1 MGKKKGKA
9 NSTPVKPADEEL
21 DQALAEADAQTAKDI
36 VLAEAAEP
44 VETKASE
51 PGHGENDMLQIEP
64 TTVHQAE
71 EYKEEQKE
79 IKTYRLDHAALV
91 AIEEKGVPQLTKKTK
106 VKEPAGVFFAVQR
119 IAALFLIFLI
129 FVPSMNPA
137 KISVLV
143 NKNLSLFTSAVSY
156 PSLVGDVGRGFRAGW
171 IEESSF
177 VVLYV
182 GAILAVLG
190 IIGLVAGSCM
200 SLGNNKLKKRSF
212 LFSLIGSVVHAGG
225 LAVIYVAYTQ
235 FADARKQDK
244 VEAAFPACFWIYVAL
259 AAVILATT
267 IIAMMIVPKP
277 EAEEK
282 CEMETKFKLFLMFL
296 PFAILTFVF
305 CYLPL
310 WGWRVAFFDYQVG
323 DTLSMD
329 KWVGFKWFKHLFENA
344 ATRRDLLSVMRNTL
358 AMSGLGIITS
368 WLPLAF
374 AVLLT
379 EISNIKFRRF
389 VQTFTTIPNF
399 ISWILV
405 YTIAIAIFA
414 PEGFINSMTGGST
427 NYLMGDSFTW
437 LKMLAW
443 GTWKGIG
450 WSAIIYIAG
459 ISGID
464 RQLYDA
470 AHVDGANRFQR
481 IWHVTLPGLIPT
493 YMVMLLLGIAGMLS
507 NGLDQYL
514 VFSNASNMEHM
525 QVLDLYVYKLGI
537 EGGAYPLSV
546 VIGMAK
552 SIISVVLLFM
562 ANGVSKLVRKESI
575 I

>member
-1 MGKKKGKA
+1 MNGNNDDHSIVTIEDDDDVMLNEPSHGVNDKLQIIP
-9 NSTPVKPADEEL
+9 SRVHSADEYA
-21 DQALAEADAQTAKDI
+21 DQDDDGE
-36 VLAEAAEP
+36 
-44 VETKASE
+44 KAYKLS
-51 PGHGENDMLQIEP
+51 HQKLTQIM
-64 TTVHQAE
+64 
-71 EYKEEQKE
+71 
-79 IKTYRLDHAALV
+79 
-91 AIEEKGVPQLTKKTK
+91 EKGVPVTEKT
-106 VKEPAGVFFAVQR
+106 VKTREPAWPVFAAQR
-119 IAALFLIFLI
+119 IAALLMFFMI
-129 FVPSMNPA
+129 FVPSLNPA
-137 KISVLV
+137 RISILI

-156 PSLVGDVGRGFRAGW
+156 PSLTSDVGRGFRAGW

-177 VVLYV
+177 VILYI
-182 GAILAVLG
+182 GAILATLG
-190 IIGLVAGSCM
+190 IIGIVAGACM
-200 SLGNNKLKKRSF
+200 SLGNNKLKRLSF
-212 LFSLIGSVVHAGG
+212 IFSLVGAALHIAGLVV
-225 LAVIYVAYTQ
+225 IFIAYGQ

-244 VEAAFPACFWIYVAL
+244 VEAAFAGSFWIFAVL
-259 AAVILATT
+259 AVIILATT
-267 IIAMMIVPKP
+267 IFGMMVIPK
-277 EAEEK
+277 ADK
-282 CEMETKFKLFLMFL
+282 KDKYEMETKFKLFLMFL

-310 WGWRVAFFDYQVG
+310 WGWRFAFFDYKVG

-329 KWVGFKWFKHLFENA
+329 KWVGFKWFVHLFENE
-344 ATRRDLLSVMRNTL
+344 ATRRDLLNVMRNTL
-358 AMSGLGIITS
+358 AMSGLGILTS

-379 EISNIKFRRF
+379 EISNTKFRRL

-405 YTIAIAIFA
+405 YTIAIAIFS

-427 NYLMGDSFTW
+427 NYLMGDNFTW

-481 IWHVTLPGLIPT
+481 IWNVTLPGLMPT
-493 YMVMLLLGIAGMLS
+493 YMVMLLLSIAGMLS

-514 VFSNASNMEHM
+514 VFSNASNLEHM

-537 EGGAYPLSV
+537 QGGSYPLSV

-562 ANGVSKLVRKESI
+562 ANSVSKLVRKESI

>member
-1 MGKKKGKA
+1 MSKKNGKPDQTKDGEMIRESDENVLSQMEADLVSADSIGETGPLTDFGLEPDEDFELTSAPESTDDNDESEKKIDAYRIDHATRVALENGEVSVTKKK
-9 NSTPVKPADEEL
+9 E
-21 DQALAEADAQTAKDI
+21 
-36 VLAEAAEP
+36 
-44 VETKASE
+44 
-51 PGHGENDMLQIEP
+51 
-64 TTVHQAE
+64 
-71 EYKEEQKE
+71 
-79 IKTYRLDHAALV
+79 
-91 AIEEKGVPQLTKKTK
+91 K
-106 VKEPAGVFFAVQR
+106 VKEPAGPVFAIQR
-119 IAALFLIFLI
+119 IAALLMFFLI
-129 FVPSMNPA
+129 FVPSMNPVKVSA
-137 KISVLV
+137 LV

-156 PSLVGDVGRGFRAGW
+156 PSLTGDVGRGFRAGW

-177 VVLYV
+177 VILYV
-182 GAILAVLG
+182 GAILAALG
-190 IIGLVAGSCM
+190 ILALATGACM
-200 SLGNNKLKKRSF
+200 SLGNNKLKRLSF
-212 LFSLIGSVVHAGG
+212 IFSLAGTVVHIAG
-225 LAVIYVAYTQ
+225 LAVTVIAYGQ

-244 VEAAFPACFWIYVAL
+244 VGAEFPTAIIVFGVL
-259 AAVILATT
+259 AAIILITTILAFF
-267 IIAMMIVPKP
+267 IVPKP
-277 EAEEK
+277 EKDAK
-282 CEMETKFKLFLMFL
+282 YEMETRFKLFLMFL

-305 CYLPL
+305 AYLPL
-310 WGWRVAFFDYQVG
+310 WGWRFSFFDYKVG
-323 DTLSMD
+323 DTLTMD

-344 ATRRDLLSVMRNTL
+344 ATRRDLLNVMRNTL

-379 EISNIKFRRF
+379 EISNTKFRRF

-481 IWHVTLPGLIPT
+481 IWNVTLPGLMPT
-493 YMVMLLLGIAGMLS
+493 YMVMLLLSIAGMLS

-514 VFSNASNMEHM
+514 VFSNASNMDHM

-552 SIISVVLLFM
+552 SIISVILLFM
-562 ANGVSKLVRKESI
+562 ANSVSKLVRKESI

>member
-1 MGKKKGKA
+1 MSKK
-9 NSTPVKPADEEL
+9 SEEIIIP
-21 DQALAEADAQTAKDI
+21 EI
-36 VLAEAAEP
+36 
-44 VETKASE
+44 ETEDTEQIFE
-51 PGHGENDMLQIEP
+51 PGHGINDKLQVEP
-64 TTVHQAE
+64 SLVHQAH
-71 EYKEEQKE
+71 EYKKDDDAVA
-79 IKTYRLDHAALV
+79 TYKIDHATKVALETGTAPV
-91 AIEEKGVPQLTKKTK
+91 AKKKEK
-106 VKEPAGVFFAVQR
+106 VKEPAGPIFAVQR
-119 IAALFLIFLI
+119 IAALFMFFLI
-129 FVPSMNPA
+129 FVPTMNPA
-137 KISVLV
+137 RVSALV

-156 PSLVGDVGRGFRAGW
+156 PALTGDVGRGFRAGW
-171 IEESSF
+171 IDEGSF
-177 VVLYV
+177 VLLYI
-182 GAILAVLG
+182 GAIIATLG
-190 IIGLVAGSCM
+190 IIALAAGACM
-200 SLGNNKLKKRSF
+200 SLGNNKLKRLSF
-212 LFSLIGSVVHAGG
+212 IFSIAGAAVHLVGLVVIAISYG
-225 LAVIYVAYTQ
+225 Q
-235 FADARKQDK
+235 FADARKQDN
-244 VEAAFPACFWIYVAL
+244 VGAEFPTSLIVFGVL
-259 AAVILATT
+259 AVIIIATT
-267 IIAMMIVPKP
+267 VLAFLIVPKP
-277 EAEEK
+277 EKGEK
-282 CEMETKFKLFLMFL
+282 FEMETKFKLFLMFL

-310 WGWRVAFFDYQVG
+310 WGWRVSFFDYSVG

-344 ATRRDLLSVMRNTL
+344 ATRRDLLHVMRNTL
-358 AMSGLGIITS
+358 AMSGLGILTS

-379 EISNIKFRRF
+379 EISNTKFRRF

-427 NYLMGDSFTW
+427 NYLMGDNFTW

-481 IWHVTLPGLIPT
+481 IWNVTLPGLIPT

-514 VFSNASNMEHM
+514 VFSNASNLEHM

-552 SIISVVLLFM
+552 SLISVALLFM
-562 ANGVSKLVRKESI
+562 ANSVSKMVRKESI

>member
-1 MGKKKGKA
+1 MGSKRNDHSEVIVEDIDGSD
-9 NSTPVKPADEEL
+9 STSF
-21 DQALAEADAQTAKDI
+21 
-36 VLAEAAEP
+36 EP
-44 VETKASE
+44 S
-51 PGHGENDMLQIEP
+51 HGVNDKLQIEP
-64 TTVHQAE
+64 TRVHGAHEYAE
-71 EYKEEQKE
+71 EKDDSNTYKLSHEKL
-79 IKTYRLDHAALV
+79 T
-91 AIEEKGVPQLTKKTK
+91 AIIEKGVPELEKKVK
-106 VKEPAGVFFAVQR
+106 VKEPAGPILAVQR
-119 IAALFLIFLI
+119 IAALLMFFML

-137 KISVLV
+137 RVSILI

-156 PSLVGDVGRGFRAGW
+156 PSLTSDVGRGFRAGW

-177 VVLYV
+177 VILYI
-182 GAILAVLG
+182 GSIIAVLG
-190 IIGLVAGSCM
+190 IFALVAGACM
-200 SLGNNKLKKRSF
+200 SLGNNKLKRLSF
-212 LFSLIGSVVHAGG
+212 VFSLAGAAAHIIG
-225 LAVIYVAYTQ
+225 LIVIFIAYGQ
-235 FADARKQDK
+235 FSGAKKQDK
-244 VEAAFPACFWIYVAL
+244 VEAAFSGGFWVFVVLVAIVL
-259 AAVILATT
+259 VTT
-267 IIAMMIVPKP
+267 VFAMMIVPR
-277 EAEEK
+277 AEKGEK
-282 CEMETKFKLFLMFL
+282 YEMETKFKLFLMFL

-310 WGWRVAFFDYQVG
+310 WGWRFAFFDYQVG

-329 KWVGFKWFKHLFENA
+329 KWVGFKWFKLLFENE
-344 ATRRDLLSVMRNTL
+344 ATRRDLISVMRNTL
-358 AMSGLGIITS
+358 AMSGLGILTS

-379 EISNIKFRRF
+379 EISNTKFRRF

-405 YTIAIAIFA
+405 YTIAIAIFS

-427 NYLMGDSFTW
+427 NYLMGDNFTW

-481 IWHVTLPGLIPT
+481 IWNVTLPGLMPT
-493 YMVMLLLGIAGMLS
+493 YMVMLLLSIAGMLS

-514 VFSNASNMEHM
+514 VFSNASNLEHM

-537 EGGAYPLSV
+537 QGGSYPLSV

-562 ANGVSKLVRKESI
+562 ANSVSKMVRKESI